1 MNPMKFLAMVEMKKV
16 LYSCEDEDLARITGV
31 SQRTFKRRKQN
42 PGQFT
47 IAEVERIMNVLQF
60 TEEERKEVFCK

>member
-1 MNPMKFLAMVEMKKV
+1 MNPRKFLAMVEMKKV

-42 PGQFT
+42 P
-47 IAEVERIMNVLQF
+47 EQF

>member
-1 MNPMKFLAMVEMKKV
+1 MNPRKFLAMVEMKKV

-47 IAEVERIMNVLQF
+47 IDEMNYLIKFLKF
-60 TEEERKEVFCK
+60 TEDERKEALL